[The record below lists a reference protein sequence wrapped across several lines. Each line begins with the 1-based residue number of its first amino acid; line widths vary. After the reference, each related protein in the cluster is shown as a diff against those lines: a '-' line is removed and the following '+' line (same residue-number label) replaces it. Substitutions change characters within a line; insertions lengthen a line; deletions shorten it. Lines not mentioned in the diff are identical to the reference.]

1 MVHGLPPIL
10 VGVGLWCRWTDTMLI
25 TMCPKDSEVCEQPAR
40 RPVSNRPSE
49 VAVAAVAVSGVL
61 PRGRASLIFH
71 GLHFID
77 LSESGS
83 NLKLQ
88 TEA

>member
-1 MVHGLPPIL
+1 
-10 VGVGLWCRWTDTMLI
+10 MLI
-25 TMCPKDSEVCEQPAR
+25 TMCPKEVCEQPAR
-40 RPVSNRPSE
+40 RFSPVSNRPSE